1 MEPRLRKALL
11 IAAAIL
17 SAHGVAEGRQG
28 TRTELAAASISISVV
43 LPPGLQPFSE
53 QQMALVRQNGVPAKF
68 VFSDPK
74 SDVMLVVNT
83 FGSNADE
90 KGLPEVAE
98 QIKAAA
104 EKQSPHFERFERD
117 FITMDGKKWLRLSYK
132 EGTGD
137 DELIDTYYVTD
148 WAGEYVLFNFSSTVA
163 KYESYKSAFERSAQ
177 SVRLG
182 FIARA
187 IDLNPKAV
195 KRPRRKPRR

>member
-1 MEPRLRKALL
+1 MLSV
-11 IAAAIL
+11 AAIL
-17 SAHGVAEGRQG
+17 SAHGVAEGQQG
-28 TRTELAAASISISVV
+28 KRTELSAGNIAISVV

-74 SDVMLVVNT
+74 SDVMVVVNT

-90 KGLPEVAE
+90 KGLSEVAE

-104 EKQSPHFERFERD
+104 EKQSSHLEQFTRD

-137 DELIDTYYVTD
+137 DELIDSYYVTD
-148 WAGEYVLFNFSSTVA
+148 WAGEYVLFNFASTVA
-163 KYESYKSAFERSAQ
+163 KYESYKSAFEQSAQ
-177 SVRLG
+177 SIRLG

-187 IDLNPKAV
+187 SDLNPKAV